1 MLNDMPS
8 PAAACRLLRGRD
20 ARSGWTLLVYAAN
33 VYLELAVTRTQI
45 YLTDEQRD
53 ILGNQ
58 AARTGRPMSELI
70 REALDEYL
78 RRHAQ
83 ERRQE
88 VLRNAAGLW
97 ADRLDHAQFDDAR
110 ATLDRDLSP

>member
-8 PAAACRLLRGRD
+8 PAAACRLLRERD

-33 VYLELAVTRTQI
+33 VYLELTVTRTQI

-53 ILGNQ
+53 NLGNQ

-88 VLRNAAGLW
+88 VLRNAVGLW
-97 ADRLDHAQFDDAR
+97 ADRLDHAQFDDTR

>member
-1 MLNDMPS
+1 MSDS
-8 PAAACRLLRGRD
+8 ARAADFELD
-20 ARSGWTLLVYAAN
+20 AGDVPRSGWTLLVYAAN
-33 VYLELAVTRTQI
+33 VYLELTVTRTQI

-110 ATLDRDLSP
+110 ATLDRDLAQ